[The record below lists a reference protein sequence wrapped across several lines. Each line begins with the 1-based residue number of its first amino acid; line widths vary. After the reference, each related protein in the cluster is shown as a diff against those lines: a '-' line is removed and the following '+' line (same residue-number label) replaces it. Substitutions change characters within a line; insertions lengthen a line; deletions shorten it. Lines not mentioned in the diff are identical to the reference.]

1 MEVEK
6 PGDIGLE
13 IGGEEWLEEVRVIFL
28 ALKAIR
34 RLRHKATGSQ
44 GICTSS

>member
-13 IGGEEWLEEVRVIFL
+13 IGGEEWLGEVRVIFL
-28 ALKAIR
+28 AP
-34 RLRHKATGSQ
+34 
-44 GICTSS
+44 